1 MSDIPPH
8 AIRDES
14 LSALMDGEAKELEL
28 RRLLQQFPDDS
39 ALRAKWARYHVAS
52 SVIHRQHLPVVSLD
66 LANAVRSAIE
76 DGMQSEKGAGHMW
89 RKGATRFAIAASV
102 ALAVVTGVQWQQQKT
117 AVSGQLATVP
127 SPALNHV
134 NPQSAVGSL
143 AVTPLTAAK
152 SWEGSAF
159 LQSRDQHNE
168 RYMQFNLEHAALDM
182 SGGLAPLVPVAEK
195 SIKNK

>member
-8 AIRDES
+8 AIHDES
-14 LSALMDGEAKELEL
+14 LSALMDGEAQELEL
-28 RRLLQQFPDDS
+28 RRLLQQFPGDS

-52 SVIHRQHLPVVSLD
+52 SVIHKQHLPVVSLD

-117 AVSGQLATVP
+117 AVSGQLAAVP

-134 NPQSAVGSL
+134 NRPSVESV
-143 AVTPLTAAK
+143 AVTPFTAAK
-152 SWEGSAF
+152 SLESSAF

-168 RYMQFNLEHAALDM
+168 RYMQFNLEHASLDM
-182 SGGLAPLVPVAEK
+182 SKGLTPLVPVAEK

>member
-8 AIRDES
+8 AIHDES

-28 RRLLQQFPDDS
+28 RRLLQRFPDDT
-39 ALRAKWARYHVAS
+39 ALRAKWARYHLAS
-52 SVIHRQHLPVVSLD
+52 SVIHKQQLPVVSLD

-117 AVSGQLATVP
+117 ALSGQLAAVP

-134 NPQSAVGSL
+134 NPPSIESV
-143 AVTPLTAAK
+143 AVTPFTAAK
-152 SWEGSAF
+152 SLEGSAF

-168 RYMQFNLEHAALDM
+168 RYIQFNLEHASLDM
-182 SGGLAPLVPVAEK
+182 SEGLAPLVPVAEK

>member
-8 AIRDES
+8 AIHDES

-52 SVIHRQHLPVVSLD
+52 SVIHRQRLPVVSLD

-76 DGMQSEKGAGHMW
+76 DDMQSEKGAGHMW

-117 AVSGQLATVP
+117 AVSGQLAGVP

-134 NPQSAVGSL
+134 TPPSIESV
-143 AVTPLTAAK
+143 AVTPFAAAK
-152 SWEGSAF
+152 SLEGGAF

-168 RYMQFNLEHAALDM
+168 RYMQFNLEHASLDM
-182 SGGLAPLVPVAEK
+182 SEGLTPLVPVAEK